1 MIIGLTGNIAS
12 GKSTVS
18 NMLKESYQIPIIDA
32 DIIARQV
39 VEPGETSYDQI
50 VETFGRDILLDDQT
64 INRKKLGQLIFHDS
78 SLREKLNNI
87 VHPPA
92 VRRRME
98 EEKQAHLSRGEK
110 VIVLDI
116 PLLFENNLT
125 HLVDRTI
132 VVFTE
137 EKQQLKRLMNRN
149 HLTEAEA
156 KERMNAQMDPVKK
169 KRLADA
175 VIDNSGSLEQTEQQ
189 LEKLMQKW
197 RIFN

>member
-87 VHPPA
+87 VHPA